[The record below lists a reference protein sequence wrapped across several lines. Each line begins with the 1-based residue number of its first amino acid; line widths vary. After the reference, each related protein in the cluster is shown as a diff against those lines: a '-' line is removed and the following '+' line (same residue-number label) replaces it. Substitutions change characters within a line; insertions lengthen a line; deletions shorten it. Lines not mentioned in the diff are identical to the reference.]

1 MSRMLLDRE
10 ILRAIDDRPPRV
22 GPLSPAE
29 KHFDLKVTAECSKC
43 GLRKLKRYLVEGR
56 FGPQC
61 RLVCGN
67 APDEFGAR
75 DVRTE
80 QRIDALHLPHETH
93 LSKLRKSAA
102 VRAELSLPS
111 ERMPAPDNV
120 HVINTCRC
128 CGRADTRA
136 TWAELTLLGAKQA
149 RDDNDTLIFEE
160 MRNCKCGSTR
170 MVVTTSDGRSYYREG
185 A

>member
-10 ILRAIDDRPPRV
+10 ILRAIDDRTPRV

-29 KHFDLKVTAECSKC
+29 KHFDLKVTAVCGKC

-61 RLVCGN
+61 RLVCGS
-67 APDEFGAR
+67 APDAYLGREAKV
-75 DVRTE
+75 DASIE
-80 QRIDALHLPHETH
+80 ALHLPHETMR
-93 LSKLRKSAA
+93 SKMAKM
-102 VRAELSLPS
+102 AEARVSLPL
-111 ERMPAPDNV
+111 PARDDSK
-120 HVINTCRC
+120 VINQCRC

-136 TWAELTLLGAKQA
+136 TWAELTLLGAKQV
-149 RDDNDTLIFEE
+149 REDDDTLVFEE